1 MQVRQVNTAVQ
12 QRVKKQIN
20 QNNNQNRNIQKQ
32 ASSAEKNNINKT
44 HSFKGLGFL
53 DSAAL
58 SVANAIENGGLLVSF
73 TLQDMLGTN
82 IPRPI
87 MGLMR
92 NSKENDGQ
100 KNLKFAAK
108 ETVREFTT
116 GPSMFAIPG
125 AILFAGK
132 KLAGKTFDV
141 PMQFIKDFG
150 KIHADNAIN
159 GALTKEEF
167 FKNTFAEMIKNAKN
181 EDVISP
187 ETMQKA
193 DEFAKEL
200 MNARN
205 ARKTKK
211 TLLEKI
217 NRLFTMEKSERVKVN
232 TIENAINKRHDQ
244 KIIKEFVNISK
255 KYNNNAVHT
264 DYTKAKISDKASASF
279 KEVVKFME
287 DYADDIVEKTNKS
300 GKKSNELKEY
310 INKTVNNKVIGRFA
324 ANMLMFA
331 SVTAFLTVV
340 PKLYNK
346 AEGEGNAGLKG
357 LMKEETLN
365 NKPLKSYNYMD
376 FAYSHQP
383 KVFDNMITFSS
394 NKQTNNQPS
403 FGSAAGF
410 AQKLTG
416 SGIAGKFA
424 QALEFEGYNASHA
437 GLLGF
442 MGLGVL
448 GPRLI
453 QAKDKY
459 DREEIFRRDVVT
471 CATMAFAEKALSKG
485 FSKMSEKTSG
495 LVVTAKGEGFAN
507 KNLAA
512 KIFDYLRP
520 VNGVKILS
528 SEQIVSKYS
537 GIQNLKNG
545 IDDFC
550 DFIIGGNGNL
560 SKVFSLT
567 DESKSIVQNL
577 LRKEGKDI
585 ATADNKT
592 IKEALSKAK
601 DSDEVQNLIKMFNNK
616 KNPWVKKARTLNAR
630 FTALSTCILVP
641 AFLGFMLPA
650 INERATKKRIKTE
663 NEQAAKLNK

>member
-1 MQVRQVNTAVQ
+1 MQIRQINTAVQ

-20 QNNNQNRNIQKQ
+20 RNNNPKHNARQQ
-32 ASSAEKNNINKT
+32 ANYVEKNNINKNQ
-44 HSFKGLGFL
+44 SFKGLGFL
-53 DSAAL
+53 DGAAL
-58 SVANAIENGGLLVSF
+58 KIADLIENGGLLVSF

-82 IPRPI
+82 LPRPI

-92 NSKENDGQ
+92 NSKENNGQ

-132 KLAGKTFDV
+132 KIAGKTFDV
-141 PMQFIKDFG
+141 PMQFIKGFG
-150 KIHADNAIN
+150 EIHADSAVN

-167 FKNTFAEMIKNAKN
+167 FKNTFAVMLKNAKN
-181 EDVISP
+181 EDTASQ

-193 DEFAKEL
+193 SEFAEKL
-200 MNARN
+200 IKSQNAKK
-205 ARKTKK
+205 AKKSIGTKT
-211 TLLEKI
+211 
-217 NRLFTMEKSERVKVN
+217 ERV
-232 TIENAINKRHDQ
+232 IENAIIQRPGQ
-244 KIIKEFVNISK
+244 EIIKEFVNISK
-255 KYNNNAVHT
+255 KYNNNAALT

-279 KEVVKFME
+279 KDVVKFME
-287 DYADDIVEKTNKS
+287 NYADDVVEKVNKS
-300 GKKSNELKEY
+300 GKKPNEIQEY
-310 INKTVNNKVIGRFA
+310 INKTVNNKIIGRFA

-331 SVTAFLTVV
+331 SVTAFLTIV

-346 AEGEGNAGLKG
+346 AEGEGNSGLKG

-365 NKPLKSYNYMD
+365 DKSLNSYNYMD
-376 FAYSHQP
+376 FAYSQQP
-383 KVFDNMITFSS
+383 KVFNNMITFSS
-394 NKQTNNQPS
+394 NKQINKQPS

-424 QALEFEGYNASHA
+424 QALEFEGYNASHT

-448 GPRLI
+448 APRLI

-459 DREEIFRRDVVT
+459 DREEILRRDVVT

-485 FSKMSEKTSG
+485 FSKMSETTSG
-495 LVVTAKGEGFAN
+495 LIVTAKGEGFAN
-507 KNLAA
+507 KNLAT

-520 VNGVKILS
+520 VNGIKILS

-577 LRKEGKDI
+577 LKREGKDI

-592 IKEALSKAK
+592 IKDALSKAK
-601 DSDEVQNLIKMFNNK
+601 DSDEVQNLINMFKSKN
-616 KNPWVKKARTLNAR
+616 NPWVKKAKTLNSR

-641 AFLGFMLPA
+641 AFLGFMIPA

-663 NEQAAKLNK
+663 NEQAAQLNK

>member
-1 MQVRQVNTAVQ
+1 MQIRQINTAVQ

-20 QNNNQNRNIQKQ
+20 QNNNPKHNARQQ
-32 ASSAEKNNINKT
+32 ANYVEKNNINKNQ
-44 HSFKGLGFL
+44 SFKGLGFL
-53 DSAAL
+53 DGAAL
-58 SVANAIENGGLLVSF
+58 KIADLIENGGLLVSF

-82 IPRPI
+82 LPRPI

-92 NSKENDGQ
+92 NSKENNGQ

-132 KLAGKTFDV
+132 KIAGKTFDV
-141 PMQFIKDFG
+141 PMQFIKGFG
-150 KIHADNAIN
+150 KIHADSAVN

-167 FKNTFAEMIKNAKN
+167 FKNTFAVMLKNAKN
-181 EDVISP
+181 EDTASQ

-193 DEFAKEL
+193 SEFAEKL
-200 MNARN
+200 IKSQNAKK
-205 ARKTKK
+205 AKKSIGTKT
-211 TLLEKI
+211 
-217 NRLFTMEKSERVKVN
+217 ERV
-232 TIENAINKRHDQ
+232 IENAIIQRPGQ
-244 KIIKEFVNISK
+244 EIIKEFVNISK
-255 KYNNNAVHT
+255 KYNNNAALT

-279 KEVVKFME
+279 KDVVKFME
-287 DYADDIVEKTNKS
+287 NYADDVVEKVNKS
-300 GKKSNELKEY
+300 GKKPNEIQEY
-310 INKTVNNKVIGRFA
+310 INKTVNNKIIGRFA

-331 SVTAFLTVV
+331 SVTAFLTIV

-346 AEGEGNAGLKG
+346 AEGEGNSGLKG

-365 NKPLKSYNYMD
+365 DKSLNSYNYMD
-376 FAYSHQP
+376 FAYSQQP
-383 KVFDNMITFSS
+383 KVFNNMITFSS
-394 NKQTNNQPS
+394 NKQINKQPS

-424 QALEFEGYNASHA
+424 QALEFEGYNASHT

-448 GPRLI
+448 APRLI

-459 DREEIFRRDVVT
+459 DREEILRRDVVT

-485 FSKMSEKTSG
+485 FSKMSETTSG

-507 KNLAA
+507 KNLAT

-577 LRKEGKDI
+577 LKREGKDI

-592 IKEALSKAK
+592 IKDALSKAK
-601 DSDEVQNLIKMFNNK
+601 DSDEVQNLINMFKSKN
-616 KNPWVKKARTLNAR
+616 NPWVKKAKTLNSR

-663 NEQAAKLNK
+663 NEQAAQLNK